1 MCKQRPATRTFVVL
15 SVIKG
20 RILDMHRPYS
30 CQHTVSLYRGDFGSL
45 QELESVCALRHQSRA
60 HVDICPRRLALKICI
75 DDCLLLRC
83 IYEYDAEHTIGGK
96 GFKEDDPPNF
106 TGSYY
111 SDTKGMVEK
120 VQLLRD
126 ESSH

>member
-1 MCKQRPATRTFVVL
+1 M
-15 SVIKG
+15 SG
-20 RILDMHRPYS
+20 
-30 CQHTVSLYRGDFGSL
+30 
-45 QELESVCALRHQSRA
+45 LRHKLLT
-60 HVDICPRRLALKICI
+60 HVDRCRRRFALKLCI
-75 DDCLLLRC
+75 DDYDCLLLRC

-120 VQLLRD
+120 VRFPGD
-126 ESSH
+126 EF